1 MTAKEY
7 LRQAYIIDRKI
18 KLDTERLSEMRST
31 LYGRGLSCE
40 SDGSQHVRRGNGFES
55 ALLRVMEQEERLDT
69 EIDQLTA
76 KRAEIEKAIAAVP
89 DEVQREVLTRR
100 YLLYQDWSVIAE
112 KMNYSERQ
120 VYRLH
125 GKALTAVE
133 KMSVNVSK

>member
-18 KLDTERLSEMRST
+18 KLDTERLSEMRAA

-40 SDGSQHVRRGNGFES
+40 SDGSKHVRRGNGFEN
-55 ALLRVMEQEERLDT
+55 ALLRVMEQEERLDA

-76 KRAEIEKAIAAVP
+76 KHLEIEKAIAAVP
-89 DEVQREVLTRR
+89 NEVHREVLTRR
-100 YLLYQDWSVIAE
+100 YLLYQDWKIIAD

-120 VYRLH
+120 IYRLH
-125 GKALTAVE
+125 GKALKALE
-133 KMSVNVSK
+133 KMSVDVS